1 MKTNLS
7 LFVPCV
13 LAGVLVSSVC
23 AAGSFS
29 IQVQNKCDAPIPYK
43 IEGKGSTL
51 QSSLGSRTSSTVS
64 VDEGDKVIYNGTTV
78 HTVSAASKDST
89 IVLCNK

>member
-1 MKTNLS
+1 MKIKLS
-7 LFVPCV
+7 GLVPCV
-13 LAGVLVSSVC
+13 LTGVLISGVS

-51 QSSLGSRTSSTVS
+51 QSNLGSRTSSTVS
-64 VDEGDKVIYNGTTV
+64 VDEGDKVVYNGTV
-78 HTVSAASKDST
+78 MHTVSAASKDNV

>member
-1 MKTNLS
+1 MKTDLS

-13 LAGVLVSSVC
+13 LAGVVASSVC

-29 IQVQNKCDAPIPYK
+29 IQVQNKCDAPITYK
-43 IEGKGSTL
+43 IEGSSTL
-51 QSSLGSRTSSTVS
+51 QSTLGSRTSSTVS

-89 IVLCNK
+89 VVLCNK